1 MKHHFLIDEPT
12 PEERLAQMTE
22 EEKQEHYL
30 GQRYYEKETGAGKRV
45 FTMKAAR
52 KYDYNSVRAIF
63 RYIIYSGKLDYYET
77 EKDIISFRNV
87 MRVLEE
93 KTPPPTEEEMKR
105 LEKVYE
111 RWKQR
116 CEERR
121 QMWEEEEE

>member
-30 GQRYYEKETGAGKRV
+30 GQQYYEKETGAGKRV

-52 KYDYNSVRAIF
+52 RYDYISVRAIF